1 MRRPLF
7 STHILSGTVKVFGNF
22 DLRRAII
29 WLGCGLLVSATG
41 LLGGTFGEDRTMP
54 RVDEAAAR
62 DRWMRST
69 RFEATASS
77 RAGVLVPIYVY
88 PANIHR
94 NAEFNRLMDLKRR
107 FATVPF
113 RVIVNPASGP
123 GEAVDANFTKAI
135 DRLVGA
141 GCVVLGYVST
151 SYGRRPAEEATRDI
165 DRWLAMYPRIHGL
178 FFDEMIY
185 EDSPEAVEK
194 QSRLTRH
201 AKSRGLYPLVSN
213 PGTDT
218 PGRYFD
224 ADVADTIVIHEGSEW
239 AAEARLKG
247 GFFGGYADHPPQ
259 SRGVLV
265 HSLANFDPEQLR
277 MTMRYARWV
286 YITEAPY
293 RVNDPAAANPWDR
306 LSSHLEATCQV
317 LAESP

>member
-1 MRRPLF
+1 MA
-7 STHILSGTVKVFGNF
+7 GNTGVRWVVA
-22 DLRRAII
+22 LCA
-29 WLGCGLLVSATG
+29 CGVLACATG
-41 LLGGTFGEDRTMP
+41 MFDRAFADEPSAPGTDTS
-54 RVDEAAAR
+54 AAR
-62 DRWMRST
+62 ERWSRAT
-69 RFEATASS
+69 RFEASASS
-77 RAGVLVPIYVY
+77 RAGVLVPMYVY
-88 PANIHR
+88 PANIHT
-94 NAEFNRLMDLKRR
+94 NTEFNRLMDLKRR

-123 GEAVDANFTKAI
+123 GEAVDANYTKAI

-151 SYGRRPAEEATRDI
+151 EYGKRPAEKVTRDI

-185 EDSPEAVEK
+185 EDSAEAVEK

-201 AKSRGLYPLVSN
+201 ARSCGLYPLVSN

-218 PGRYFD
+218 PGRYFE
-224 ADVADTIVIHEGSEW
+224 ADVADTIVVHEGSEW

-247 GFFGGYADHPPQ
+247 DFFGGYADHPPQ
-259 SRGVLV
+259 TRGVLV
-265 HSLANFDPEQLR
+265 HSLANLDPEQLR

-286 YITEAPY
+286 YVTEAPY
-293 RVNDPAAANPWDR
+293 RENDPAAANPWDR
-306 LSSHLEATCQV
+306 LSSHLEATCLV